1 MGLCVLLCRSM
12 LLFCCCT
19 FISHFLPLLLMI
31 FRLSQSPCVS
41 RSNKCTFSVEI
52 NTFYRRPPV
61 LFGANDNANDW
72 RKIPF
77 RRLFEAC
84 SDTSFF
90 FRGRTGRVRGDGWN
104 AFTLRFHS
112 TLHAPSVGAQYWTHC
127 ECFNP
132 GIVMDRQQHCTILQT
147 IWLLLS
153 FTCTGFFWCALFRIL
168 SILP

>member
-1 MGLCVLLCRSM
+1 MWSTKRVPREHKSPFNHNFFASHMMGLCVLLCRSM

-52 NTFYRRPPV
+52 NTFYRRHPPDS
-61 LFGANDNANDW
+61 NDNANDW

-77 RRLFEAC
+77 RKIIRGLFGRN
-84 SDTSFF
+84 FF
-90 FRGRTGRVRGDGWN
+90 SGRSRGEGWN

-112 TLHAPSVGAQYWTHC
+112 TLHAPSIGLA
-127 ECFNP
+127 
-132 GIVMDRQQHCTILQT
+132 ILN
-147 IWLLLS
+147 
-153 FTCTGFFWCALFRIL
+153 ALWVF
-168 SILP
+168 